1 MDPMTASYYR
11 SILFHDSQDQ
21 RPLPPTLV
29 LIHAW
34 AFKRFQAM
42 GAGSVISKQAALCV
56 AMTWMSAT
64 KEGREF
70 TREFTPLGDVFSEQE
85 DSEPVE
91 KNSIDWNSV
100 PADTKVIVLIDDQ
113 PTTGEYIGRRS
124 SRLDVRIAGERKS
137 FKRDQVQLAGA

>member
-1 MDPMTASYYR
+1 
-11 SILFHDSQDQ
+11 
-21 RPLPPTLV
+21 
-29 LIHAW
+29 
-34 AFKRFQAM
+34 M
-42 GAGSVISKQAALCV
+42 GFSRTIVCV